1 MSADHQDDFHLY
13 VLGALGVIPPHPVS
27 DATIQCVMRRGEP
40 PSGFDEL
47 VAAGYGG
54 VMTPLKSTLVD
65 EVADIPE
72 DSPPLPFTLRDDRT
86 LPELVSLSSTDD
98 FIALN
103 GVIHGYGLGRDNS
116 PEITAA
122 VKTIRICMN
131 DAHQFMPRLI
141 QLMTDAMAI
150 EDVSFRQKQT
160 GVVCSG
166 LRHIIID
173 SPSVAAREIVDGFM
187 KDIEKQPL
195 AWKAATWK
203 KVGKRRL
210 VLALPATPEGQLDL
224 AREGKVLLATPTTPL
239 WKRASSRTIKYKK
252 WFTRGARRV
261 VS

>member
-13 VLGALGVIPPHPVS
+13 VLGALGVIPPRPVS
-27 DATIQCVMRRGEP
+27 DATIQRVMRRGEP

-54 VMTPLKSTLVD
+54 MMTPMNSTLVG

-72 DSPPLPFTLRDDRT
+72 DSPPLPFTVREDRT
-86 LPELVSLSSTDD
+86 LPELVSLSTTDD
-98 FIALN
+98 FVALS
-103 GVIHGYGLGRDNS
+103 GVVQGYGRDDS
-116 PEITAA
+116 PEITAD

-131 DAHQFMPRLI
+131 DVHTFMPRLI
-141 QLMTDAMAI
+141 QLMADRMAI
-150 EDVSFRQKQT
+150 QDVSFRQKQT

-173 SPSVAAREIVDGFM
+173 SPSVAAREIVEGFVR
-187 KDIEKQPL
+187 DIESQPQ

-203 KVGKRRL
+203 KVGNRRL
-210 VLALPATPEGQLDL
+210 VLALPATPKGQLDL
-224 AREGKVLLATPTTPL
+224 TRDKKVLPTTPL
-239 WKRASSRTIKYKK
+239 WKRASSRTTKYKK

-261 VS
+261 SS